1 MITYG
6 IGHIKGASVPQ
17 WELLFLILGAITAG
31 YGLLLTPIL
40 PDSPAKAIFLTRK
53 ERAIAVQRTLQN
65 KTGVLDN
72 ESFKFSQAVEAIKD
86 PQTWLLVLYT
96 FCVNLWNGGLTT
108 VGLPY
113 VKWKVNNTFS
123 QC

>member
-1 MITYG
+1 ME
-6 IGHIKGASVPQ
+6 GASVPQ

-31 YGLLLTPIL
+31 YALLLTPIL
-40 PDSPAKAIFLTRK
+40 PDSPTKAIFPTKK

-72 ESFKFSQAVEAIKD
+72 DTFKFSQAVDAIKD
-86 PQTWLLVLYT
+86 PQTWFFVMYT

-108 VGLPY
+108 VSLP
-113 VKWKVNNTFS
+113 
-123 QC
+123 